1 MDLVD
6 QIRDMILLPIQG
18 DETLRL
24 PSKVQQERQAVRLVV
39 ARLEAVHLLVA
50 LLVDSMEVVA
60 LAADVDNVKEI
71 KKMICVF
78 IIG

>member
-1 MDLVD
+1 MALVD

-18 DETLRL
+18 DETQRL
-24 PSKVQQERQAVRLVV
+24 PSKVQQDRLAVRLVV
-39 ARLEAVHLLVA
+39 ARLVAEHLPVA

-60 LAADVDNVKEI
+60 LAADVDNVREI
-71 KKMICVF
+71 KKMICLF

>member
-1 MDLVD
+1 MT
-6 QIRDMILLPIQG
+6 LLPIQG

-50 LLVDSMEVVA
+50 LLVDSMEAVA
-60 LAADVDNVKEI
+60 LAADVDNV
-71 KKMICVF
+71 
-78 IIG
+78 

>member
-1 MDLVD
+1 MALVD
-6 QIRDMILLPIQG
+6 QVQDMILLPIQG
-18 DETLRL
+18 DETQRL

-60 LAADVDNVKEI
+60 LAADVDNVREI
-71 KKMICVF
+71 K
-78 IIG
+78 

>member
-18 DETLRL
+18 DVTQRL
-24 PSKVQQERQAVRLVV
+24 PSKVQQDRQAVRLVV
-39 ARLEAVHLLVA
+39 ARLEAEHLPVA

>member
-1 MDLVD
+1 MALVD

-18 DETLRL
+18 DETQRL
-24 PSKVQQERQAVRLVV
+24 PSKVQQDRLAVRLVV
-39 ARLEAVHLLVA
+39 ARLVAEHLPVA
-50 LLVDSMEVVA
+50 LLADSMEVVA

>member
-1 MDLVD
+1 MALVD

-18 DETLRL
+18 DETQRL
-24 PSKVQQERQAVRLVV
+24 PSKVQQDRLAVRLVV
-39 ARLEAVHLLVA
+39 ARLVAEHLLVA
-50 LLVDSMEVVA
+50 LLVDSMEGVA

>member
-1 MDLVD
+1 
-6 QIRDMILLPIQG
+6 MILLPIQG
-18 DETLRL
+18 DETQRL

-60 LAADVDNVKEI
+60 LAADVDNVREI
-71 KKMICVF
+71 K
-78 IIG
+78 

>member
-1 MDLVD
+1 MALVD
-6 QIRDMILLPIQG
+6 QVQDMILLPIQG

-50 LLVDSMEVVA
+50 LLVDSMEVAA
-60 LAADVDNVKEI
+60 LAADVDNVREI
-71 KKMICVF
+71 K
-78 IIG
+78 

>member
-1 MDLVD
+1 
-6 QIRDMILLPIQG
+6 MILLPIQG

-50 LLVDSMEVVA
+50 LLVDSMEVAA
-60 LAADVDNVKEI
+60 LAADVDNVREI
-71 KKMICVF
+71 K
-78 IIG
+78 

>member
-1 MDLVD
+1 MALVD

-18 DETLRL
+18 DETQRL
-24 PSKVQQERQAVRLVV
+24 PSKVQQDRLAVRLVV
-39 ARLEAVHLLVA
+39 ARLVAEHLPVA

-60 LAADVDNVKEI
+60 LAADVDNVKDI

>member
-1 MDLVD
+1 MALVD

-18 DETLRL
+18 DETQRL
-24 PSKVQQERQAVRLVV
+24 PSKVQQDRLAVRLVV
-39 ARLEAVHLLVA
+39 ARLVAEHLPVA

-60 LAADVDNVKEI
+60 LAADVDNVREI

>member
-1 MDLVD
+1 MALVD

-18 DETLRL
+18 DETQRL
-24 PSKVQQERQAVRLVV
+24 PSKVQQDRLAVRLVV
-39 ARLEAVHLLVA
+39 ARLVAEHLPVA

>member
-1 MDLVD
+1 
-6 QIRDMILLPIQG
+6 MILLPIQG
-18 DETLRL
+18 DETQRL

-60 LAADVDNVKEI
+60 LAADVDNVR
-71 KKMICVF
+71 
-78 IIG
+78 

>member
-1 MDLVD
+1 MALVD

-18 DETLRL
+18 DETQRL
-24 PSKVQQERQAVRLVV
+24 PSKVQQDRLAVRLVV
-39 ARLEAVHLLVA
+39 ARLVAEHLPVA
-50 LLVDSMEVVA
+50 LLVESMEVVA